1 MTERVG
7 IACADG
13 RDRTG
18 TAVACLTIL
27 DGVPSSM
34 TVAFVREHY
43 HPGAVETFQ
52 QRRYVARWR
61 GQADGPAAG

>member
-1 MTERVG
+1 
-7 IACADG
+7 
-13 RDRTG
+13 
-18 TAVACLTIL
+18 VACLAIL

-34 TVAFVREHY
+34 AVAFVREHY